1 MGKDPAF
8 LFYPGDWMGGTMGM
22 TFEEKGCY
30 LELLMMQ
37 FNNGKFTEQ
46 QVKQVLSVCFP
57 HAWPTLKHKFQ
68 TDGTYYWNERLQ
80 IEIEKRSKFI
90 ESRRLS
96 GLTPKKEK
104 AYAKHTLKRGEDEDV
119 NENIIKNITEIY
131 NNTPFAKIQKLTN
144 TRKAH
149 LSARVKD
156 YSEQVVIDTIL
167 SASKS
172 DFLTGKNDRS
182 WKADFD
188 WLMNPNNF
196 IKVMEGKYANKVPK
210 RVLA

>member
-104 AYAKHTLKRGEDEDV
+104 AYAKHTLKRGE
-119 NENIIKNITEIY
+119 NENRNDNRDRIKYGEFVSMTTEQY
-131 NNTPFAKIQKLTN
+131 NKLVSAHGRQNTQNL
-144 TRKAH
+144 
-149 LSARVKD
+149 
-156 YSEQVVIDTIL
+156 IDIL
-167 SASKS
+167 DNYKGA
-172 DFLTGKNDRS
+172 TGKKYTDDYRAILK
-182 WKADFD
+182 WVVDAAK
-188 WLMNPNNF
+188 
-196 IKVMEGKYANKVPK
+196 KEGKYIVVPEFIK
-210 RVLA
+210 HPER